1 MIHSSFP
8 CPVRCD
14 ASPTPLHGPDTSTA
28 QSHLRP
34 RRPLYSVPPQG
45 YHCRR
50 HAILAS
56 SWRAHPCASQA
67 ARRVSSSTGHDR
79 PPSHPS
85 YDSHVRL
92 TSPTPSSA
100 ASVSGVLQRS
110 LHHVPRLPAAPAAI
124 SSARTPPA
132 MRREPTYRLH
142 TAPDALRPCD
152 AGAPARRRRLHCV
165 PAHPDSLPSIPPRR
179 SQPTSA
185 VHRKPRCAT
194 SAPYPVSA
202 ASVPLQPRPLPR
214 LPALCDPPLQNS
226 ARTRSTLGH
235 RPP

>member
-1 MIHSSFP
+1 MLLLPHCMDPTHPLPSPIFG
-8 CPVRCD
+8 RD
-14 ASPTPLHGPDTSTA
+14 ARSILS
-28 QSHLRP
+28 RP
-34 RRPLYSVPPQG
+34 RRNKYTYG
-45 YHCRR
+45 TG
-50 HAILAS
+50 ATDAS

-67 ARRVSSSTGHDR
+67 ARRVSSSTGHDH

-100 ASVSGVLQRS
+100 LSVSGVLQRS
-110 LHHVPRLPAAPAAI
+110 LHHVSRLPAAPAAI
-124 SSARTPPA
+124 SSTRTPPA
-132 MRREPTYRLH
+132 MRREPK
-142 TAPDALRPCD
+142 
-152 AGAPARRRRLHCV
+152 RRLRCV
-165 PAHPDSLPSIPPRR
+165 PAHSDSLPPMPPHR

-185 VHRKPRCAT
+185 VHRKQRCAT
-194 SAPYPVSA
+194 PAPYPVSA
-202 ASVPLQPRPLPR
+202 ASVPRQPRPLPR